1 MSHPIPRLVAYATIS
16 LALGGVVFTASA
28 QTPAA
33 QPTRIR
39 GEIVSLNGDTLVVHR
54 ATGDATIAFAPDVP
68 VGAVK
73 NVKLADIKPNTFV
86 GVASVPD
93 ANGKQIAKE
102 VLVFPEAMRGSGEGH
117 YAWDLLPG
125 SMMTNANVDT
135 AVQSTHGRELTMSY
149 KGGSKVVDVPE
160 NVPVVTFTDA
170 TRADVVAGKKVFVIA
185 KADGPGKYTAM
196 RVVVEKDGV
205 APPM

>member
-1 MSHPIPRLVAYATIS
+1 MSRRFHTLLAAALVSSTI
-16 LALGGVVFTASA
+16 AGAAFA

-33 QPTRIR
+33 APSRLR
-39 GEIVSLNGDTLVVHR
+39 GEIVSFSGDTLILHR
-54 ATGDATIAFAPDVP
+54 ANADNVTIDLKSDVA

-86 GVASVPD
+86 GVASVPGAD
-93 ANGKQIAKE
+93 GKLTAKE
-102 VLVFPEAMRGSGEGH
+102 VLVFPETMRGTGEGH

-135 AVQSTHGRELTMSY
+135 AVQSTNGRELTMSY
-149 KGGSKVVDVPE
+149 KGGTKTVLVPE
-160 NVPVVTFTDA
+160 GVPVVTFTDA
-170 TRADVVAGKKVFVIA
+170 TRADVLPGKKAFIVA
-185 KADGPGKYTAM
+185 KMVEPGKYTAM
-196 RVVVEKDGV
+196 RVVIEKDGV

>member
-1 MSHPIPRLVAYATIS
+1 MSRRFKLLLASALATS
-16 LALGGVVFTASA
+16 TLAGAAFA

-33 QPTRIR
+33 PAPSRLR
-39 GEIVSLNGDTLVVHR
+39 GEIVSLTGDTLVFHR
-54 ATGDATIAFAPDVP
+54 ANADNVTIDFKSDVQ

-86 GVASVPD
+86 GVASLPGAD
-93 ANGKQIAKE
+93 GKLTAKE
-102 VLVFPEAMRGSGEGH
+102 VLVFPETMRGSGEGH

-135 AVQSTHGRELTMSY
+135 AVQSTSGRELTMSY
-149 KGGSKVVDVPE
+149 KGGTKTVLVPE
-160 NVPVVTFTDA
+160 GVPVVTFTEA
-170 TRADVVAGKKVFVIA
+170 TRADVVAGKKAFIVA
-185 KADGPGKYTAM
+185 KPVEPGKYTAL
-196 RVVVEKDGV
+196 RVIVEKDGV